1 MKHCM
6 WKTDCPHLNYQIVHL
21 FQVKIF
27 LVIELITTTINPIP
41 FNEC

>member
-1 MKHCM
+1 
-6 WKTDCPHLNYQIVHL
+6 L